1 MLDYICGVTSHNK
14 KGGGLKNLTK
24 IALPR
29 KSFVSTN
36 GFKVEEHSNLFLNRV
51 SVFWKGSRDKSFRA
65 HGNNPVKV
73 MVKRFFKDVMKGS
86 NEVDQYIMK

>member
-36 GFKVEEHSNLFLNRV
+36 GFKVEEHSILFLNRV
-51 SVFWKGSRDKSFRA
+51 SVF
-65 HGNNPVKV
+65 
-73 MVKRFFKDVMKGS
+73 
-86 NEVDQYIMK
+86 